1 MKNILIKVLICIV
14 SAAALIFAGLVGAL
28 VTAMTGGTLFYSPL
42 ILICAGVL
50 IVFVI
55 LKVFVLIKPQLYK
68 ILFLSFLGI
77 CVLAVGGY
85 EINKAWRNSFAK
97 VNEQGVNLELYR
109 PFAENTKAARL
120 KEESTLK
127 IADNLPRLD
136 GATALY
142 PLYAAF
148 AQAVYP
154 AGDYDIYAA
163 KDDGI
168 YSAKE
173 DYIKNNKDQ
182 GEVACSN
189 TINAYTRL
197 MNGNADIIFTA
208 RPSEQQLAEAQSK
221 GVELKL
227 TPIGKEAF
235 VFFVNSRNRVNGLT
249 ISQIQ
254 DIYSGKTTNWQEVGG
269 KNEKIRAFQRPEN
282 SGSQTMLQK
291 LMEGKNLMTPPREDI
306 ASGMGDIIEQTAS
319 YRNYK
324 NAIGY
329 SFLFFAT
336 EMVQNNEIKLLEVDG
351 VKPDK
356 NTIAGREY
364 PLAAEFYAIT
374 VAGSDTPS
382 INSFI
387 KWILSPQGQYLIEK
401 TGYTP
406 INK

>member
-1 MKNILIKVLICIV
+1 MKNILVKVLICIIF
-14 SAAALIFAGLVGAL
+14 AAALIFAGLFAALIVALSGGA
-28 VTAMTGGTLFYSPL
+28 LFYSPL
-42 ILICAGVL
+42 ILTCVGVL
-50 IVFVI
+50 IVFII
-55 LKVFVLIKPQLYK
+55 LKVFALIKPKLFK
-68 ILFLSFLGI
+68 ILFLSFLGLCI
-77 CVLAVGGY
+77 LAVGGY
-85 EINKAWRNSFAK
+85 EINTAWHNSLAE
-97 VNEQGVNLELYR
+97 VNEQGVDLELYK
-109 PFAENTKAARL
+109 PFAENTKAVSL
-120 KEESTLK
+120 EEESTLK
-127 IADNLPRLD
+127 IENNLPRLD

-142 PLYAAF
+142 PLYSAF

-163 KDDGI
+163 KGDN
-168 YSAKE
+168 KE
-173 DYIKNNKDQ
+173 ESNQDQ

-197 MNGNADIIFTA
+197 MNGEADIIFTA
-208 RPSEQQLAEAQSK
+208 RPSEQQLAEAQSR
-221 GVELKL
+221 GLELKL

-249 ISQIQ
+249 TSQIQ
-254 DIYSGKTTNWQEVGG
+254 DIYSGKITNWQEAGG

-291 LMEGKNLMTPPREDI
+291 LMEGKDLMTPPTEDI

-336 EMVQNNEIKLLEVDG
+336 EMIQNNEIKLLEVDG
-351 VKPDK
+351 AKPDK
-356 NTIAGREY
+356 NTIASGEY
-364 PLAAEFYAIT
+364 PLAAEFYAVT
-374 VAGSDTPS
+374 VAGSDTPG
-382 INSFI
+382 INDFI
-387 KWILSPQGQYLIEK
+387 QWILSPQGQYLVEK

-406 INK
+406 LNTPAA

>member
-1 MKNILIKVLICIV
+1 MKNMLIFIISV
-14 SAAALIFAGLVGAL
+14 AALLFAGLFGAL
-28 VTAMTGGTLFYSPL
+28 ITAMSAGTLFYSKF
-42 ILICAGVL
+42 ILICVGVL

-55 LKVFVLIKPQLYK
+55 LKVFALIKPKLYK
-68 ILFLSFLGI
+68 ILFFSFLGI
-77 CVLAVGGY
+77 CVLTIGGY
-85 EINKAWRNSFAK
+85 EMNKAWHNSFAK
-97 VNEQGVNLELYR
+97 VNEQGVNLELYK
-109 PFAENTKAARL
+109 PFAENTKAVSL
-120 KEESTLK
+120 EEESTLK
-127 IADNLPRLD
+127 IGNNLPRLD

-154 AGDYDIYAA
+154 ARDYDIHAA
-163 KDDGI
+163 K
-168 YSAKE
+168 E
-173 DYIKNNKDQ
+173 EYINNNQDQ

-197 MNGNADIIFTA
+197 MNGEADIIFAA
-208 RPSEQQLAEAQSK
+208 RPSEQQLAEAQSR
-221 GVELKL
+221 GLEFVL

-235 VFFVNSRNRVNGLT
+235 VFFVNSRNGVSGLT
-249 ISQIQ
+249 TSQIQ
-254 DIYSGKTTNWQEVGG
+254 DIYSGKITNWQEVGG

-291 LMEGKNLMTPPREDI
+291 LMEGKDLMTPPKEDI
-306 ASGMGDIIEQTAS
+306 ASGMGDIIKQTAS

-336 EMVQNNEIKLLEVDG
+336 EMIQNNEIKLLEVDG

-356 NTIAGREY
+356 NTIASREY
-364 PLAAEFYAIT
+364 PLAAEFYAVT
-374 VAGSDTPS
+374 VEGSDNPN
-382 INSFI
+382 INDFI
-387 KWILSPQGQYLIEK
+387 KWILSPQGQYLVEK

-406 INK
+406 IIK